1 MDQQPA
7 AEETEMDTTA
17 NAARLMA
24 ACDTDA
30 NVAAAAQRTALRTRL
45 ERASRPSRRIVEML
59 PVD

>member
-1 MDQQPA
+1 MDQQP

-17 NAARLMA
+17 NRDRLIA

-30 NVAAAAQRTALRTRL
+30 NVAAAARRGELRARL
-45 ERASRPSRRIVEML
+45 ANGSRPARRVVEML